1 MIKLLIVCYR
11 MVGTVHKRARL
22 VAGGVEDVPG
32 AELAI
37 RSVQGLI
44 PEAIIDARDE
54 MKAGKTMQQGIL
66 LVTLKDFLKDFRYA
80 AREQRCAAP
89 LPRQRLSRAPRD
101 EEISRR

>member
-1 MIKLLIVCYR
+1 LIKVLIVCYR
-11 MVGTVHKRARL
+11 MSGTVYRRARL
-22 VAGGVEDVPG
+22 VAEGVEDVPG
-32 AELAI
+32 AEPAI
-37 RSVQGLI
+37 RTVQELI

-54 MKAGKTMQQGIL
+54 VKAGKSMQQGIL

>member
-1 MIKLLIVCYR
+1 LIKLLIVCYR
-11 MVGTVHKRARL
+11 MVGTVHRRARL

-66 LVTLKDFLKDFRYA
+66 LVTLKDFSYA
-80 AREQRCAAP
+80 ARGRRCAAP
-89 LPRQRLSRAPRD
+89 LPRQRPLKASRD
-101 EEISRR
+101 GEISRR